1 MTRLIKISST
11 LPLMPRKEKSG
22 TARGALVA
30 PHAIE
35 QRILSF
41 RGYRVMLD
49 RDLAELYGVPTG
61 TLNQAVS
68 RNIARFPADFAFRL
82 TADESVRLISQSV
95 ISNGRGGNRHAPR
108 VFTEQGVA
116 MLSSVLRSRRAV
128 DVNIGIMRAF
138 VRVRELL
145 ATHRDLAR
153 KIDEMERKYDGKFA
167 TVFDAIRNL
176 MAPPPDRAPPRPR
189 IGFIREPE
197 PTVRDR
203 ALSRREKPARGPR

>member
-1 MTRLIKISST
+1 MTGLIEIGPT
-11 LPLMPRKEKSG
+11 LLFMSRKVKSG

-35 QRILSF
+35 QRILSI
-41 RGYRVMLD
+41 RGYRAMLD

-95 ISNGRGGNRHAPR
+95 ISNARGGNRHAPR

-128 DVNIGIMRAF
+128 EVNIAIMRAF
-138 VRVRELL
+138 VHLREFL
-145 ATHRDLAR
+145 ATHKDLAR

-167 TVFDAIRNL
+167 AVFDAIRKL
-176 MAPPPDRAPPRPR
+176 MTATPGREPPRPR

-197 PTVRDR
+197 PTAGSR
-203 ALSRREKPARGPR
+203 ALSRRERPARGPR